1 MTTAETWADEYSQSG
16 PFDRVDNMRD
26 LVEIIREIQRDAAEP
41 SFGNI
46 GPECPSCGR
55 DNSEYGCVCTSDDC
69 PAHGRETLAIGVLA
83 RFASYVDA
91 VEAALL
97 QTEVGRNAY
106 PQYAANLSAAGTAL
120 KDVCIRAGRSL
131 SGAEKAPCE
140 SPSLDS
146 LLRELHGAVED
157 LVRHSVVT
165 TAPVW
170 QRLMAARNAVNN
182 YKGPT

>member
-1 MTTAETWADEYSQSG
+1 MTTAETWAHRHSQSG
-16 PFDRVDNMRD
+16 PFDQVDNMRD
-26 LVEIIREIQRDAAEP
+26 LVKLIRDIQRDAAEP

-55 DNSEYGCVCTSDDC
+55 DNSEGDC
-69 PAHGRETLAIGVLA
+69 PAHGRETLAIGVMARLA
-83 RFASYVDA
+83 AYVDA

-146 LLRELHGAVED
+146 LLRELHGAVEG
-157 LVRHSVVT
+157 LIESASPGLIARSSL
-165 TAPVW
+165 AW

>member
-1 MTTAETWADEYSQSG
+1 MTNLEANVRKLLGVLEAHDIDSYDCDRAGVDHCDCLATA
-16 PFDRVDNMRD
+16 
-26 LVEIIREIQRDAAEP
+26 VEGVERAL
-41 SFGNI
+41 
-46 GPECPSCGR
+46 R
-55 DNSEYGCVCTSDDC
+55 DNSESDC

-140 SPSLDS
+140 SPSLDY
-146 LLRELHGAVED
+146 LLRELHGAVEG
-157 LVRHSVVT
+157 LVSYVHSIPGWYLHDMV
-165 TAPVW
+165 VW
-170 QRLMAARNAVNN
+170 QRLLAARNAVNN
-182 YKGPT
+182 YGI

>member
-1 MTTAETWADEYSQSG
+1 MTNLEANVRKLLGVLEAHYIDSYDCDRAGMDHCDCLATA
-16 PFDRVDNMRD
+16 
-26 LVEIIREIQRDAAEP
+26 VEGVERAL
-41 SFGNI
+41 
-46 GPECPSCGR
+46 R
-55 DNSEYGCVCTSDDC
+55 DNSEGDC

-131 SGAEKAPCE
+131 SKEGE
-140 SPSLDS
+140 
-146 LLRELHGAVED
+146 
-157 LVRHSVVT
+157 
-165 TAPVW
+165 
-170 QRLMAARNAVNN
+170 Q
-182 YKGPT
+182 